1 MPPCSGFPVYGVGQP
16 SEAGFSGV
24 ADKVNPKDKLIWF
37 NMRQEPVAYVGGKSV
52 TPRKTP
58 NPHHNIEIPGKVADM
73 EALEV
78 SVKQTCKKY
87 LTKEYNTILLIFIL
101 SAKVFTDVKH
111 SLHVWCLDTIF
122 RAWRGKI
129 VGCTH
134 LTRQ

>member
-1 MPPCSGFPVYGVGQP
+1 MPPCAGFPVYGVGQP

-78 SVKQTCKKY
+78 SVKQTCK
-87 LTKEYNTILLIFIL
+87 
-101 SAKVFTDVKH
+101 
-111 SLHVWCLDTIF
+111 
-122 RAWRGKI
+122 
-129 VGCTH
+129 
-134 LTRQ
+134 Q

>member
-1 MPPCSGFPVYGVGQP
+1 MPPCAGFPVYGVGQP

-78 SVKQTCKKY
+78 SVKQTCKQCF
-87 LTKEYNTILLIFIL
+87 TIENIPYGQS
-101 SAKVFTDVKH
+101 SAKLPVIRSSGH
-111 SLHVWCLDTIF
+111 QAI
-122 RAWRGKI
+122 
-129 VGCTH
+129 
-134 LTRQ
+134 

>member
-1 MPPCSGFPVYGVGQP
+1 MPPCAGFPVYGVGQP

-78 SVKQTCKKY
+78 SVKQTCKQSASGLQRSSLKNHHQ
-87 LTKEYNTILLIFIL
+87 TKLPIRDSFLF
-101 SAKVFTDVKH
+101 
-111 SLHVWCLDTIF
+111 
-122 RAWRGKI
+122 
-129 VGCTH
+129 
-134 LTRQ
+134 

>member
-1 MPPCSGFPVYGVGQP
+1 MPPCAGFPVYGVGQP

-78 SVKQTCKKY
+78 SVKQTCKQY
-87 LTKEYNTILLIFIL
+87 STIENIPYGQS
-101 SAKVFTDVKH
+101 SAKLPVIRSSGHQAIQSSSHTVIPL
-111 SLHVWCLDTIF
+111 SGYRI
-122 RAWRGKI
+122 I
-129 VGCTH
+129 
-134 LTRQ
+134 

>member
-1 MPPCSGFPVYGVGQP
+1 MPPCAGFPVYGVGQP

-78 SVKQTCKKY
+78 SVKQTCKQC
-87 LTKEYNTILLIFIL
+87 LTIEYNN
-101 SAKVFTDVKH
+101 VP
-111 SLHVWCLDTIF
+111 
-122 RAWRGKI
+122 
-129 VGCTH
+129 
-134 LTRQ
+134 LTLG